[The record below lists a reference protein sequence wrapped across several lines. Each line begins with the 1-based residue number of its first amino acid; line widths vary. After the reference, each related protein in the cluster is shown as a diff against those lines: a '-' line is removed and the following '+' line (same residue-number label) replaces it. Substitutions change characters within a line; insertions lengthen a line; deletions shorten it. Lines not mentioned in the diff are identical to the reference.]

1 MAEEQI
7 EAESI
12 DQLIGSLSKKGMPA
26 MANSITQMGQL
37 TSSDDARVSQLTEQ
51 VLKDPTLTTRVLQVA
66 NSVIYRG
73 SGQVNTITRAI
84 VLMGFTS
91 IRDISLSMKVLDE
104 MLKKSPTQHLKNV
117 MAKSFHAAMQAK
129 GLVSKAKYGVKEEIF
144 ISSLL
149 HHLGEMSVLSRDD
162 DLSKNLDDLI
172 SKQGVSPDTAAQQ
185 VLGFSFQD
193 LTLGLANSWGLGDMM
208 KEAVSPSV
216 KLSRPIEAVLLGE
229 ELSQVAGLGWDS
241 EPVNSVVKRIA
252 DFGGVDTTTALEQAK
267 QVADYAREVAS
278 HYGAEAVKHLIPPS
292 NYTTDTAQRLNVITF
307 TEDIKV
313 VIPVEI
319 TESETETETETETV
333 ECSSSY
339 AVAKNDVPE
348 EIEMLR
354 KTQRIMVELDI
365 TPDMIDA
372 ALRKE
377 PLPPMKTLLEQAEAK
392 SGQSKG
398 SLNNNVEKV
407 TNKSGGCEEEV
418 TASVTQSTQSNAV
431 TGRLTEKVDPD
442 LHMEY
447 MQKIGDLLAGKK
459 LNVNE
464 MFSLII
470 KAMNDALGLERVALA
485 LLSKDRGVLK
495 AKLFGGGVSEAFE
508 SSFEFKVDIDNAF
521 SYAIGQAQPLWAGRD
536 KTGGKDY
543 LITKPIVNALG
554 QGGFFVAPIVVSRKP
569 IGVFYAD
576 QRTSGVEL
584 TGQQFMN
591 FSMLAQQASIALS
604 MLK

>member
-129 GLVSKAKYGVKEEIF
+129 GLVSKARYGVKEEIF

-162 DLSKNLDDLI
+162 DLSKNLNDLI
-172 SKQGVSPDTAAQQ
+172 SKQGVSPDMAAQQ

-208 KEAVSPSV
+208 KEAVSPPV
-216 KLSRPIEAVLLGE
+216 KLSRPVEAVLLGE

-252 DFGGVDTTTALEQAK
+252 DFGGIDTTTALEQAK

-292 NYTTDTAQRLNVITF
+292 NYTTDTARRLNVITF
-307 TEDIKV
+307 TEDIDV
-313 VIPVEI
+313 VIPVET
-319 TESETETETETETV
+319 TESEAETV
-333 ECSSSY
+333 DNNSSY
-339 AVAKNDVPE
+339 AVAKNDASE
-348 EIEMLR
+348 EVESLR
-354 KTQRIMVELDI
+354 KTQKIMVELDI

-372 ALRKE
+372 ALRKV
-377 PLPPMKTLLEQAEAK
+377 PLPPMKTLLEQAETK
-392 SGQSKG
+392 SGPSQG
-398 SLNNNVEKV
+398 SLSNNVEKV
-407 TNKSGGCEEEV
+407 MGESVGCDEGV
-418 TASVTQSTQSNAV
+418 AASVTQSTQSHMV
-431 TGRLTEKVDPD
+431 TGRLAEKVNPD

-447 MQKIGDLLAGKK
+447 MKKIGDLLAGKK

-470 KAMNDALGLERVALA
+470 KAMNDALGMERVALA

-495 AKLFGGGVSEAFE
+495 AKLFGGDVSEAFE

-521 SYAIGQAQPLWAGRD
+521 SYAIGQAQPFWAGRD

-543 LITKPIVNALG
+543 LITKPIVNVLG

-576 QRTSGVEL
+576 QRASGVEL

>member
-1 MAEEQI
+1 MAEDRT
-7 EAESI
+7 EAETI
-12 DQLIGSLSKKGMPA
+12 DQLIDSLSKKGMPA
-26 MANSITQMGQL
+26 MASSINQMGQL
-37 TSSDDARVSQLTEQ
+37 TSSDNSRVSQLTEQ

-129 GLVSKAKYGVKEEIF
+129 GLVSNAKYGVKEEIF

-162 DLSKNLDDLI
+162 DLSRKLNHLI
-172 SKQGVSPDTAAQQ
+172 SKQGISPDMAAQQ

-193 LTLGLANSWGLGDMM
+193 LTLGLANSWSLGDMM
-208 KEAVSPSV
+208 KEAVSPSA
-216 KLSRPIEAVLLGE
+216 KLTRPVEAVLLGE

-241 EPVNSVVKRIA
+241 EPVTAVVKQIA
-252 DFGGVDTTTALEQAK
+252 DFSGTDVATALEQAK

-292 NYTTDTAQRLNVITF
+292 NYTVDTAERLNVITF
-307 TEDIKV
+307 TEEVD
-313 VIPVEI
+313 VIAPVDVPIEEPAEVPDGI
-319 TESETETETETETV
+319 VNLAE
-333 ECSSSY
+333 SSSPDTVVQIDAEE
-339 AVAKNDVPE
+339 AVVPQ
-348 EIEMLR
+348 
-354 KTQRIMVELDI
+354 KKQKIMVELDI
-365 TPDMIDA
+365 TPEMIDA

-377 PLPPMKTLLEQAEAK
+377 PLPPMKTLLAQIENSSSVEEFTKTVAQPV
-392 SGQSKG
+392 QSKAVVED
-398 SLNNNVEKV
+398 LAEEKV
-407 TNKSGGCEEEV
+407 NT
-418 TASVTQSTQSNAV
+418 
-431 TGRLTEKVDPD
+431 D

-464 MFSLII
+464 VFSLILE
-470 KAMNDALGLERVALA
+470 AMKDALGLERVAMA
-485 LLSKDRGVLK
+485 LLSRDRKVLK
-495 AKLFGGGVSEAFE
+495 AKLFGGDVPKDFE
-508 SSFEFKVDIDNAF
+508 TSFEFKVDADNAF
-521 SYAIGQAQPLWAGRD
+521 SYAIGQAQPFWAGRD

-543 LITKPIVNALG
+543 LITKPIVKALG
-554 QGGFFVAPIVVSRKP
+554 QGGFFIAPIVVSRKP

-576 QRTSGVEL
+576 QRDSGIEL

>member
-1 MAEEQI
+1 MAAERTET
-7 EAESI
+7 ESI
-12 DQLIGSLSKKGMPA
+12 DKLIDSLSKKSMPA
-26 MANSITQMGQL
+26 MANSINQMGQL
-37 TSSDDARVSQLTEQ
+37 TSSDNSRVSQLTEQ

-129 GLVSKAKYGVKEEIF
+129 GLVSSAKYGVKEEIF

-162 DLSKNLDDLI
+162 DLSRRLDHLI
-172 SKQGVSPDTAAQQ
+172 SKQGVSPDMAAQQ
-185 VLGFSFQD
+185 VLGFSFQE
-193 LTLGLANSWGLGDMM
+193 LTLGLANSWSLGDMM
-208 KEAVSPSV
+208 KQAVSPTS
-216 KLSRPIEAVLLGE
+216 KLSRPVEAVLLGE

-241 EPVNSVVKRIA
+241 EAVGSVVKRIA
-252 DFGGVDTTTALEQAK
+252 DFGGIDVATALDQAK

-278 HYGAEAVKHLIPPS
+278 HYGADAVKHLIPPS
-292 NYTTDTAQRLNVITF
+292 NYTVDTAERLNVITF
-307 TEDIKV
+307 TEDVEVIVPADAAENKIEGLGGSTPDAV
-313 VIPVEI
+313 VNIEVKEEAEIPQ
-319 TESETETETETETV
+319 
-333 ECSSSY
+333 
-339 AVAKNDVPE
+339 K
-348 EIEMLR
+348 
-354 KTQRIMVELDI
+354 KQKIMVELDI
-365 TPDMIDA
+365 TPEMIDA

-377 PLPPMKTLLEQAEAK
+377 PLPPMKVLLAQTESQSSQSSEGLSTEGMTEA
-392 SGQSKG
+392 
-398 SLNNNVEKV
+398 
-407 TNKSGGCEEEV
+407 
-418 TASVTQSTQSNAV
+418 VTQANKNKNKKIAAV
-431 TGRLTEKVDPD
+431 SLEKKVNTD

-464 MFSLII
+464 IFTLILE
-470 KAMNDALGLERVALA
+470 AMKDALGLERVAMA
-485 LLSKDRGVLK
+485 LLSRDRKVLK
-495 AKLFGGGVSEAFE
+495 AKLFGGDVSEDFE
-508 SSFEFKVDIDNAF
+508 SSFEFKVDVDNAF
-521 SYAIGQAQPLWAGRD
+521 SYAIGQAQPFWAGRD
-536 KTGGKDY
+536 QTGAKDY
-543 LITKPIVNALG
+543 LVSKSIAKALG
-554 QGGFFVAPIVVSRKP
+554 QGGFFIAPIVVSRKP

-576 QRTSGVEL
+576 QRVSGAEL

-604 MLK
+604 ALK

>member
-1 MAEEQI
+1 MAEQRT

-12 DQLIGSLSKKGMPA
+12 DQLIDSLSKKSMPA
-26 MANSITQMGQL
+26 MASSINQMGQL
-37 TSSDDARVSQLTEQ
+37 TSSDDSRVSQLTEQ

-129 GLVSKAKYGVKEEIF
+129 GLVSNAKYGVKEEIF

-162 DLSKNLDDLI
+162 ELSRKLDHLI
-172 SKQGVSPDTAAQQ
+172 SKQGVSPDMAAQQ

-193 LTLGLANSWGLGDMM
+193 LTLGLANSWSLGDMM
-208 KEAVSPSV
+208 KKAVSPST
-216 KLSRPIEAVLLGE
+216 KLSRPVEAVLLGE

-252 DFGGVDTTTALEQAK
+252 DFGGIDTTTALDQAK

-292 NYTTDTAQRLNVITF
+292 NYTVDTAERLNVITY
-307 TEDIKV
+307 TDEIEVIAPSEPSEAEPSTLENCSLDTV
-313 VIPVEI
+313 VNV
-319 TESETETETETETV
+319 
-333 ECSSSY
+333 
-339 AVAKNDVPE
+339 DVSE
-348 EIEMLR
+348 EIAVPQ

-365 TPDMIDA
+365 TPEMIDA

-377 PLPPMKTLLEQAEAK
+377 PLPPMKTLLAQTKNQSAQNTGDLSAEGVTITVAQEIQGK
-392 SGQSKG
+392 KVVAGLSEGRLSE
-398 SLNNNVEKV
+398 EKV
-407 TNKSGGCEEEV
+407 NT
-418 TASVTQSTQSNAV
+418 
-431 TGRLTEKVDPD
+431 D

-464 MFSLII
+464 IFSLILD
-470 KAMNDALGLERVALA
+470 AMKNALGLERVAMA
-485 LLSKDRGVLK
+485 LLSKDRKVLK
-495 AKLFGGGVSEAFE
+495 AKLFGGEVPKAFE
-508 SSFEFKVDIDNAF
+508 SSFEFKVDVDNAF
-521 SYAIGQAQPLWAGRD
+521 SYAIGQAQPFWAGRD

-543 LITKPIVNALG
+543 LISKPIVKALG
-554 QGGFFVAPIVVSRKP
+554 QGGFFIAPIVVSRKP

-576 QRTSGVEL
+576 QRVSGVEL

>member
-1 MAEEQI
+1 MADERTET
-7 EAESI
+7 ESI
-12 DQLIGSLSKKGMPA
+12 DQLIDSLSKKSMPA
-26 MANSITQMGQL
+26 MANSINQMGQL
-37 TSSDDARVSQLTEQ
+37 TSSDSSRVSQLTEQ

-129 GLVSKAKYGVKEEIF
+129 GLVSKAKYGIKEEIF

-162 DLSKNLDDLI
+162 DLSRQLDQLI
-172 SKQGVSPDTAAQQ
+172 SKQGVPPEMAAQQ

-193 LTLGLANSWGLGDMM
+193 LTLGLANSWSLGDMM
-208 KEAVSPSV
+208 KDAVSPPS
-216 KLSRPIEAVLLGE
+216 KLSRPVEAVLLGE

-241 EPVNSVVKRIA
+241 EAVEVVIKRIA
-252 DFGGVDTTTALEQAK
+252 KFGGTDTASALEQAK
-267 QVADYAREVAS
+267 QVADYTREVANQ
-278 HYGAEAVKHLIPPS
+278 YGAEAVKHLIPPS
-292 NYTTDTAQRLNVITF
+292 NYTVDTAERLNVITF
-307 TEDIKV
+307 TEEVD
-313 VIPVEI
+313 VIPLVQA
-319 TESETETETETETV
+319 SETNVEAQ
-333 ECSSSY
+333 ECSPPDT
-339 AVAKNDVPE
+339 VVTIDTLE
-348 EIEMLR
+348 EGEAPQ

-365 TPDMIDA
+365 TPEMIDA

-377 PLPPMKTLLEQAEAK
+377 PLPPMKALLEQTE
-392 SGQSKG
+392 S
-398 SLNNNVEKV
+398 
-407 TNKSGGCEEEV
+407 
-418 TASVTQSTQSNAV
+418 QSNQN
-431 TGRLTEKVDPD
+431 TGGTGVEDMTKTVAQPTRGESLAGLSEEKVDTD

-464 MFSLII
+464 IISLILE
-470 KAMNDALGLERVALA
+470 AMRDALGLERVAMA
-485 LLSKDRGVLK
+485 LLSRDRKTLK
-495 AKLFGGGVSEAFE
+495 AKAFGGGVPKEFE
-508 SSFEFKVDIDNAF
+508 VSFEFKVDVENVF
-521 SYAIGQAQPLWAGRD
+521 SYAIGQAQPFWAGRD

-543 LITKPIVNALG
+543 LVTKPIIKVLG

-576 QRTSGVEL
+576 QRDSEVEL

>member
-1 MAEEQI
+1 MAEDQTDTET
-7 EAESI
+7 I
-12 DQLIGSLSKKGMPA
+12 DQLIDSLSKRSMPA
-26 MANSITQMGQL
+26 MASSINQMGQL
-37 TSSDDARVSQLTEQ
+37 TSSDNSRVSQLTEQ

-129 GLVSKAKYGVKEEIF
+129 GLVSNAKYGVKEEIF

-162 DLSKNLDDLI
+162 DLSRKLDHLI
-172 SKQGVSPDTAAQQ
+172 SKQGVSPDMAAQQ

-193 LTLGLANSWGLGDMM
+193 LTLGLANSWSLGDMM
-208 KEAVSPSV
+208 KDAVSPST
-216 KLSRPIEAVLLGE
+216 KLTRPVEAVLLGE

-241 EPVNSVVKRIA
+241 EPVASVIKRIA
-252 DFGGVDTTTALEQAK
+252 DFGGVDTAAALEQAK

-278 HYGAEAVKHLIPPS
+278 HYGADAVKHLIPPS
-292 NYTTDTAQRLNVITF
+292 NYTTDTAERLNVITF
-307 TEDIKV
+307 TQNEVDSPDDNVSLPESGSLDTV
-313 VIPVEI
+313 VQMDVEAL
-319 TESETETETETETV
+319 EV
-333 ECSSSY
+333 E
-339 AVAKNDVPE
+339 VAQKAQK
-348 EIEMLR
+348 

-365 TPDMIDA
+365 TPEMIDA

-377 PLPPMKTLLEQAEAK
+377 PLPPMKTLLAQAENS
-392 SGQSKG
+392 SGAEEFTKTVAQPVTSKAVVED
-398 SLNNNVEKV
+398 SAVEKV
-407 TNKSGGCEEEV
+407 DT
-418 TASVTQSTQSNAV
+418 
-431 TGRLTEKVDPD
+431 D

-447 MQKIGDLLAGKK
+447 MQRIGDLLAGKK

-464 MFSLII
+464 IFSLILD
-470 KAMNDALGLERVALA
+470 AMKDALGLERVSMA
-485 LLSKDRGVLK
+485 LLSKDRKVLK
-495 AKLFGGGVSEAFE
+495 AKLFGGDVSESFE
-508 SSFEFKVDIDNAF
+508 SSFEFKVDVDNAF
-521 SYAIGQAQPLWAGRD
+521 SYAIGQAQPFWAGRD

-543 LITKPIVNALG
+543 LITQPIQKVLG

-576 QRTSGVEL
+576 QRDSGIEL

-604 MLK
+604 TLK